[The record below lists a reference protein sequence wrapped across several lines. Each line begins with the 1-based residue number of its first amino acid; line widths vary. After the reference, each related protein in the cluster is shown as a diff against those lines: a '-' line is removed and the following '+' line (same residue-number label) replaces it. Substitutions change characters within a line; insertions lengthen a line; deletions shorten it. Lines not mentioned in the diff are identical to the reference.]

1 MRPILLAAALRPILL
16 AAAVRPILIAAA
28 LLAGLA
34 EAQATAGLNC
44 SAEDKSIR
52 FSADAVLSRGAGE
65 GFVSFRGELKVLAK
79 AAPDDFRTVTLAS
92 EHLTQRWLHGN
103 ELKLRIYREREG
115 KGPFGYLDLVL
126 NTRGAGDEINYRGT
140 YALTI
145 YHLTPDDASEGKTIK
160 ARGRVSCSI
169 G

>member
-1 MRPILLAAALRPILL
+1 MHRALFVAAAFL
-16 AAAVRPILIAAA
+16 ASMT
-28 LLAGLA
+28 

-65 GFVSFRGELKVLAK
+65 GFVSFRGELTVLVK
-79 AAPDDFRTVTLAS
+79 AAPDDFRTVKFES

-103 ELKLRIYREREG
+103 ELKLRIYRERDG
-115 KGPFGYLDLVL
+115 QGPFGYLDLVL

-145 YHLTPDDASEGKTIK
+145 YHLPSDASSEGKTVK